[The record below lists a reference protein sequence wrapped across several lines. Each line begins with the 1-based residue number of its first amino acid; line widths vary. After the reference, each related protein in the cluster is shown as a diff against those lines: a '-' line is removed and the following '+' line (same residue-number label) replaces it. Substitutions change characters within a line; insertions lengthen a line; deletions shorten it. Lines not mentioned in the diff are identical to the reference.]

1 MTDDS
6 GASPCHHHTLAHSP
20 LGRVT
25 LCPDCGVVQ
34 LHMDSV
40 SMRLEVEA
48 FEMLAH
54 MVLMARWR
62 LHSKEADQAAQLTA
76 QALKAAAAPR
86 R

>member
-6 GASPCHHHTLAHSP
+6 GTRPCHPQTLAHSP

-25 LCPDCGVVQ
+25 VCPDCSVVQ
-34 LHMDSV
+34 LQMDTV
-40 SMRLEVEA
+40 TLRLA
-48 FEMLAH
+48 ADDFETLAH

-62 LHSKEADQAAQLTA
+62 LHSSAANQAAQLTA
-76 QALKAAAAPR
+76 EALKAAGAPR

>member
-6 GASPCHHHTLAHSP
+6 GTSPCHHQTLAHSAM
-20 LGRVT
+20 GRVT

-40 SMRLEVEA
+40 SIRMEVES
-48 FEMLAH
+48 FETLAH

-62 LHSKEADQAAQLTA
+62 LHSSAANQAAQLTA
-76 QALKAAAAPR
+76 EALKAAAAPR